1 MNESNVIQGLVAA
14 GSFLAGLF
22 VIFKYMINK
31 TMIMAEDSH
40 RTIQILSEKHTQ
52 SMSGL
57 VKDSVRA
64 QEKVANAVDSLNS
77 TLLTQVN
84 NTPTKSDV
92 ELLKTHFDVRHDK
105 IEAKIDTIISK
116 HRKGKS

>member
-31 TMIMAEDSH
+31 TMVMAEDSH
-40 RTIQILSEKHTQ
+40 KTIQILSEKHTQ

-64 QEKVANAVDSLNS
+64 QEKVANAIDSLNV
-77 TLLTQVN
+77 TLQTQIS

-92 ELLKTHFDVRHDK
+92 ELLKSHFDTRHDK
-105 IEAKIDTIISK
+105 IEAKIDTIIGNSATTK
-116 HRKGKS
+116 